1 MSTHTTRNWLRIALI
16 GFVAAA
22 LAACAPASPAASV
35 ETAAETTVSEPVQL
49 RIGVMGDE
57 STLTPYTYVTGYPG
71 WNLLLL
77 QYDTLYQTDVDGMAQ
92 PWLARGLSV
101 SENGLTVTI
110 DLRDDVSWHDG
121 EPFSAGDVKFTVDY
135 FKAHTQSRFTRA
147 LAPVESAEVAGE
159 HQVVLTLT
167 APTPL
172 FELSVLAD
180 VPIMPEHIW
189 ANIEDPAAHAFE
201 SASNV
206 GTGPY
211 RLVEYRPDQYYRF
224 TANPEYFAGAPAV
237 AEITAIIYA
246 DDTGGLTALQ
256 TGEADMLAR
265 PVLPE
270 QIALLSASRQIN
282 LAQGALFTTDML
294 TYDMTKF
301 PFDRAEVRRA
311 VSLAI
316 DRQELIDTVYLG
328 AATPGSIGWIHPASP
343 FFNEAVVT
351 EYDPDQARALL
362 DEAGIIDSDG
372 DGIRE
377 AGGAPLKVEFLT
389 PSGNALRLRTAEV
402 VSEMLRNEIGVD
414 AAVAVVEQATWEDA
428 VWPGFDVAQG
438 RNYDMAMWGWSAPV
452 QANAVRITSLIHS
465 DPAIG
470 SLNLTGYASETAD
483 ALAEALNV
491 AVDPDKFA
499 DLLDQVQVQIATDL
513 PFIML
518 LYPDGAYAYRADV
531 YDGWAFMAGQ
541 GIFHKLSFLPESAR
555 P

>member
-1 MSTHTTRNWLRIALI
+1 MYTPLARKCLQIILL
-16 GFVAAA
+16 GFVTLA
-22 LAACAPASPAASV
+22 LAACASTPAPAVAPG
-35 ETAAETTVSEPVQL
+35 EADAENQPIQL
-49 RIGVMGDE
+49 RIGIMGDE

-77 QYDTLYQTDVDGMAQ
+77 QYDTLYQTDIAGVAQ
-92 PWLARGLSV
+92 PWLARGLST
-101 SENGLTVTI
+101 SEDGLTVTL
-110 DLRDDVSWHDG
+110 DLRNDVFWHDG
-121 EPFSAGDVKFTVDY
+121 EPFTPGDVKFTVDY

-159 HQVVLTLT
+159 QQVVLTLS

-180 VPIMPEHIW
+180 VPILPEHIW
-189 ANIEDPAAHAFE
+189 AGTEDPAEHAFE
-201 SASNV
+201 SVSNI

-211 RLVEYRPDQYYRF
+211 RLVEYKPDQYYRF
-224 TANPEYFAGAPAV
+224 VANPNYFAGLPAV
-237 AEITAIIYA
+237 DEVTAVIYA

-256 TGEADMLAR
+256 TGEAGMLVR

-270 QIALLSASRQIN
+270 QLELLRSSGEIEV
-282 LAQGALFTTDML
+282 AQGALFTTDML

-316 DRQELIDTVYLG
+316 DRQELIDAVHLG

-351 EYDPDQARALL
+351 EHDPDQARALL
-362 DEAGIIDSDG
+362 DEADITDSDG

-377 AGGAPLKVEFLT
+377 AGGEPLKVEFLT

-402 VSEMLRNEIGVD
+402 VSEMLRNEIGMD

-452 QANAVRITSLIHS
+452 QANAVRVTSLIHS

-483 ALAEALNV
+483 ALAEALNL
-491 AVDPDKFA
+491 AVDPDEFA
-499 DLLDQVQVQIATDL
+499 NLLDQVQAQIATDL

-518 LYPDGAYAYRADV
+518 LYPDGAYAYRAGV